1 MKNLFFLFLS
11 LTFNLIFSQQIDS
24 TDIFTVNN
32 QSILILKPEIE
43 KKINSKIQPTI
54 NQKFEILKNQ
64 IKKERG
70 EFFNNKDFEEEF
82 KLAKDTIRINEFL
95 NEYENSYS
103 MATTTMGMNWKSG
116 KKLEEY
122 DKLLNEYYKK
132 AQSVLTS
139 EMQKKLIESQKK
151 WLSYY
156 ENEKKLISD
165 LNDFGN
171 HNSSLYCWGYYLDM
185 IQNRVFFLRDIY
197 QKNFQGIFAF
207 KENE

>member
-11 LTFNLIFSQQIDS
+11 LTFNFLFSQQIDT
-24 TDIFTVNN
+24 TDIFTINN
-32 QSILILKPEIE
+32 KSILILKPEIE

-171 HNSSLYCWGYYLDM
+171 QNSSLYCWAYYLDM

-207 KENE
+207 KSNE